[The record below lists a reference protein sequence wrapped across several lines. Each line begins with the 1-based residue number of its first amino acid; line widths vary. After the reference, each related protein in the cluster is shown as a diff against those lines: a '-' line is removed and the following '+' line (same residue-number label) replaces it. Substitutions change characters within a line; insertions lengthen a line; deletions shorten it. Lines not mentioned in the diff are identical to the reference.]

1 MDIEKLLKY
10 KNWLLNSMTIN
21 TIETE
26 FYPYKLKVYNK
37 YNFNK
42 NVYKSNTIRC
52 MLNDEN
58 RIHNLLLN

>member
-21 TIETE
+21 TIEME

-37 YNFNK
+37 YNFYK
-42 NVYKSNTIRC
+42 NVYKSITIRC

-58 RIHNLLLN
+58 RIHNLSPN